1 MNTNDVQNFFKEK
14 IIKIKFETSTTPLDY
29 ALGEDNQDRYNELKT
44 EYKLKCLNLEV
55 ISKNSE
61 FNSVYI
67 SVFSDDSL
75 DKFIVFYNVYTKYV
89 RDYYFYK
96 EINFQDDLNL
106 YVLTLLR
113 ENDADPEAI
122 EEKIIFE

>member
-106 YVLTLLR
+106 YILTLLK